1 MKGTNTEC
9 LAATSFWKSGNT
21 DGIEVLQHQSIIES
35 KDE

>member
-21 DGIEVLQHQSIIES
+21 DGIEVLEKKLIFFAAQ
-35 KDE
+35 